1 MRRWRSHVALALVV
15 TGLTLTTAGC
25 GQGNGAPA
33 DDAVTTPTR
42 TYTNDRYGFTITVD
56 SELRQGEPTA
66 QTSAGGEA
74 VLSVVFADEHGPT
87 ISGRYVNAIQ
97 VSVYE
102 LARSLEPAEVPQ
114 LRQEVESIVD
124 QLMSSVPSA
133 DVVEPLR
140 EAEIDGV
147 PGFRFT
153 YTYEEAERRLT
164 AVTFFLFKGRTE
176 YQITTQAASDDW
188 EAVGAKMAAAAESF
202 AVQ

>member
-1 MRRWRSHVALALVV
+1 MRRWRRYVALALLA
-15 TGLTLTTAGC
+15 TGLALTTTGC
-25 GQGNGAPA
+25 GRGAGAPA
-33 DDAVTTPTR
+33 GDPVTTSTR
-42 TYTNDRYGFTITVD
+42 TYTNDRYGFSITVD
-56 SELRQGEPTA
+56 SEFRRGEPTA
-66 QTSAGGEA
+66 QTSAGGDA
-74 VLSVVFADEHGPT
+74 VLSVIFADQHGPT

-114 LRQEVESIVD
+114 LQQEVQGIVD

-153 YTYEEAERRLT
+153 YTYEQEARRLT

-176 YQITTQAASDDW
+176 YQVTTQAASDDW
-188 EAVGAKMAAAAESF
+188 EAVKARMAAAAESF